1 MRKWNIPGAVQ
12 LYTGGDL
19 SYLVFTRRDPSHR
32 NLPPGP
38 KPFPIVGNI
47 FQIGQNPHKSLA
59 KLSKT
64 YGPLMSLKLGSI
76 YTIVVSS
83 PEIAKEILQKHDQ
96 NFSGRTIPAAMQA
109 HDHHKISMAFLP
121 IADRHVMA
129 GTANA
134 GRAVNIGEAA
144 FVTTLNLMSVALF
157 STELTTFGSKAAT
170 EEFRQIIVGLQN
182 TAGVSNFSDYFPLL
196 QPLDPQGIKRKA
208 QIYFGK
214 MLAVIDDL
222 MNQRL
227 EESRTTNK
235 IKKTK
240 KTDLMETLL
249 DLHKEEISNEY
260 HFTTELIKHFLLD
273 LFVAGF
279 ETTASTVEWA
289 MTELLLNPDIL
300 LKVKQE
306 VKNVAKDNGKTLN
319 ESEIIQLPYLQAVI
333 KETFRYH
340 PPGPLLFPRK
350 SEHDAQ
356 VSGYLIPKGTQVLV
370 NVWAMG
376 RDPAIW
382 SDPESFRPERFL
394 SDKNNTTATSTDF
407 KGQHFELIPFGAGRR
422 ICPGIPLAN
431 RMLHIMVATLI
442 HNFDWKLVEEEGQ
455 DHTTELLGLALH
467 KSPPLMAIPIIN

>member
-1 MRKWNIPGAVQ
+1 
-12 LYTGGDL
+12 
-19 SYLVFTRRDPSHR
+19 FTRRDPSHR

-109 HDHHKISMAFLP
+109 HDHHKISMAKEHLFTNPCLE
-121 IADRHVMA
+121 A
-129 GTANA
+129 GQTLRREKLDQLCEYLRRNA

-394 SDKNNTTATSTDF
+394 SDKNNTTATNF